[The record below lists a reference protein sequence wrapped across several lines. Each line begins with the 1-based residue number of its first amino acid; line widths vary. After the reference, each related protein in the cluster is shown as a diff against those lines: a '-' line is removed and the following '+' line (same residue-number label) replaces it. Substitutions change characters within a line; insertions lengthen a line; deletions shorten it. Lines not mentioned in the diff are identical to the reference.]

1 MTNMN
6 PSCHTLLTVAAL
18 AAATAITGAVAP
30 ASAGK
35 EVFVRT
41 KPHVNV
47 SGSGASRQT
56 MNLAGSPAAKARKWC
71 GPGGRLCI
79 ENGRWTWKKKKK
91 K

>member
-1 MTNMN
+1 MN
-6 PSCHTLLTVAAL
+6 AKNLFKPTFLILAAGSVAASL
-18 AAATAITGAVAP
+18 TFGATSAM
-30 ASAGK
+30 AGK

-47 SGSGASRQT
+47 AK
-56 MNLAGSPAAKARKWC
+56 PAATGKFAAETPTVARKWC